1 MAKAKVSGTD
11 LIWIFQE
18 KLQEF
23 EDYPVGWLAIAVV
36 PTPDGGWRAL
46 TSRYVRAHQA
56 RWAERIEVIEK
67 RLRKIYALK
76 D

>member
-1 MAKAKVSGTD
+1 MAKTKVSSTD
-11 LIWIFQE
+11 LIWIIQE
-18 KLQEF
+18 DLQALD
-23 EDYPVGWLAIAVV
+23 DYPVGWLPIAVV

-46 TSRYVRAHQA
+46 TDRYVRAHQA
-56 RWAERIEVIEK
+56 RWVERIEAIEK